1 VFASEQ
7 NGCLS
12 RRKTS
17 TQAQNNDHGEFM
29 QQPIL
34 LALLGA
40 AWLAFAPAHA
50 QGQVAHEAA
59 GDKTAYNLAR
69 DTAAANFKSARAGC
83 DAITG
88 NPKDVCIAEA
98 KAARVR
104 AEEEANA
111 HYQNTLKAFTQ
122 SRMRIATA
130 NFDRDKTKC
139 NALTGNDK
147 DVCISQAKATLITV
161 QADAKADSK
170 SIEARADARA
180 DKQTAAYKVALEK
193 CDAFAGAVKDNC
205 VSTAKNQFG
214 R

>member
-1 VFASEQ
+1 M
-7 NGCLS
+7 
-12 RRKTS
+12 
-17 TQAQNNDHGEFM
+17 H
-29 QQPIL
+29 QPIL

-40 AWLAFAPAHA
+40 AWLSIAPAHA
-50 QGQVAHEAA
+50 QVQGQGPHDAA
-59 GDKTAYNLAR
+59 GNKSAYNLAR
-69 DTAAANFKSARAGC
+69 DTAAANYKSARAGC

-104 AEEEANA
+104 TEEEANA
-111 HYQNTLKAFTQ
+111 YYENTLKAFTQ
-122 SRMRIATA
+122 SRMRIAAA
-130 NFDRDKTKC
+130 NFDRDKAKC
-139 NALTGNDK
+139 GALTGNDK
-147 DVCISQAKATLITV
+147 DVCISQAKATLISV

-205 VSTAKNQFG
+205 VSTAKIQFG
-214 R
+214 K